1 MAACFKCHYYEN
13 TKTASYHSGTMASDV
28 SRESR
33 AVIRVKKEYE
43 AIKARLDR
51 IDLEI
56 SKREIEDIRIILD
69 RIDRELTK

>member
-1 MAACFKCHYYEN
+1 MAACFKCHYSEN
-13 TKTASYHSGTMASDV
+13 TKTAPHHGVVMASDV
-28 SRESR
+28 SKESR

-56 SKREIEDIRIILD
+56 SKREIDDIRIILD
-69 RIDRELTK
+69 RIDLELTK

>member
-1 MAACFKCHYYEN
+1 MV
-13 TKTASYHSGTMASDV
+13 SDT
-28 SRESR
+28 SREDR
-33 AVIRVKKEYE
+33 AIIRVKKEYE

-56 SKREIEDIRIILD
+56 SKREIDDIRIILD

>member
-1 MAACFKCHYYEN
+1 
-13 TKTASYHSGTMASDV
+13 MASDV
-28 SRESR
+28 NRESR
-33 AVIRVKKEYE
+33 AVARVKKEYE

-56 SKREIEDIRIILD
+56 SKREIDDIRIILD

>member
-1 MAACFKCHYYEN
+1 MAACFKCHYSEN
-13 TKTASYHSGTMASDV
+13 TKTTPHHRGAMASDV

-43 AIKARLDR
+43 AIEARLDR

-56 SKREIEDIRIILD
+56 SKREIDDIRIILD
-69 RIDRELTK
+69 RIDRDLKR

>member
-1 MAACFKCHYYEN
+1 
-13 TKTASYHSGTMASDV
+13 MASDV

-33 AVIRVKKEYE
+33 AITRVNKEYE

-69 RIDRELTK
+69 RIDRDLTK

>member
-1 MAACFKCHYYEN
+1 
-13 TKTASYHSGTMASDV
+13 MASDV
-28 SRESR
+28 SKESR

-56 SKREIEDIRIILD
+56 SKREIDDIRIILD
-69 RIDRELTK
+69 RIDLELTK

>member
-1 MAACFKCHYYEN
+1 
-13 TKTASYHSGTMASDV
+13 MASDA

-33 AVIRVKKEYE
+33 AITRVKKEYE

-69 RIDRELTK
+69 RIDRGLTK

>member
-1 MAACFKCHYYEN
+1 MAACFKCHYSEN
-13 TKTASYHSGTMASDV
+13 TKTVSYHSSAMASDV

-33 AVIRVKKEYE
+33 AITRVKKEYE

-69 RIDRELTK
+69 RIDRDLTK